1 MAHWRRESSPT
12 WAITS
17 YFDRNGSARRLQNFR
32 EFRRNLRLPL
42 LAVELSY
49 DNSFDLDPSDAELLI
64 RVHGS
69 DVLWQKE
76 RLLNLA
82 LAQLPSS
89 CDTVAWL
96 DCDIVFLRPDWASE
110 ARLRLEDYALVQP
123 FEIFYH
129 LPREVTPSEYRPG
142 SLEDGY
148 YSFAHHLSKGLVPTD
163 VFRIPGSS
171 QKYRYAPGLA
181 WVARRELLQKHGL
194 YDAMIIGG
202 NDKALV
208 SSAYG
213 RFAEFAAGLGLLSQ
227 HHRHYCAWAVPFYEA
242 VRSRIGYV
250 GGDILHLW
258 HGNVQNRMYGAKEI
272 ALSNFLFDPEIDI
285 ALNRHGVWSWNSNKP
300 ELHAYLRRYFENRER
315 EAAIA

>member
-1 MAHWRRESSPT
+1 MAAWRGASSPI

-17 YFDRNGSARRLQNFR
+17 YFDPTGSAMRLQNFR
-32 EFRRNLRLPL
+32 EFRRNLQVPL
-42 LAVELSY
+42 LAVELSF
-49 DNSFDLDPSDAELLI
+49 DGRFDLSSCDADLLI
-64 RVHGS
+64 RVHGT

-82 LAQLPSS
+82 LAGLPAS

-96 DCDIVFLRPDWASE
+96 DCDIVFLRPDWAME

-129 LPREVTPSEYRPG
+129 LPRDVSVSEYLPG
-142 SLEDGY
+142 SLEGGY
-148 YSFAHHLSKGLVPTD
+148 YSLAHHISKGLVPVD

-181 WVARRELLQKHGL
+181 WVARRDLMQKHSL

-208 SSAYG
+208 SAACG
-213 RFAEFAAGLGLLSQ
+213 HCAEFSAGLGLLSQ

-242 VRSRIGYV
+242 VRASVGYI

-272 ALSNFLFDPEIDI
+272 ALSSFLFDPETDI

-300 ELHAYLRRYFENRER
+300 ELHAFLRRYFENRER
-315 EAAIA
+315 EVAIA